1 MSATPATRRLDE
13 AGVSYRLHSYEHDP
27 RADGYATEA
36 AEALG
41 IDPARVFKTLVAVV
55 EGIAKPA
62 VVALVP
68 ATSRLDL
75 KALATAAGGKR
86 SAMADSADAERLT
99 GYVRGGISPLG
110 QRRPL
115 PTFIDSFSEIF
126 DTLFVSGGRRGLEI
140 EIAPADLVSL
150 TGATVADLAT

>member
-1 MSATPATRRLDE
+1 MSATPATRRLDD
-13 AGVSYRLHSYEHDP
+13 AGVHYKLHSYEHDP

-41 IDPARVFKTLVAVV
+41 IDPARVFKTLLAAV
-55 EGIAKPA
+55 EGLAEPA

-68 ATSRLDL
+68 ATGRLDL

-86 SAMADSADAERLT
+86 AAMAGPAAAERLT

-110 QRRPL
+110 QKRAL
-115 PTFIDSFSEIF
+115 PTFVDRFAEVW
-126 DTLFVSGGRRGLEI
+126 DTLFVSAGRRGLEI
-140 EIAPADLVSL
+140 ELAPADLVAL
-150 TGATVADLAT
+150 TSATVADIAS